1 MKYEESKEEH
11 GDVDGNDMDISKNSK
26 LHKALEALND
36 EDIQKLMEEGDEE
49 ESAFSEEHNQKMQQ
63 MIGEQLGPEAA
74 KRMQAIQ
81 KLREAD
87 RNDKSSNK
95 HDSGKSHHVYPRM
108 KKVAAAVLAFVLLF
122 TITMSTEAFRLPIVN
137 FIMNVQKEFMA
148 VNVEESGTSEQSVEA
163 KTTIENVYI
172 LEKTIEGYD
181 LVLEDIDDV
190 YVLREYQNKEQ
201 DTYKFFQKGQTWN
214 SFYDAEGT
222 DYEMIETIYDN
233 TMLSELNGMYYL
245 VWNYDGY
252 MFEISGSLTL
262 EELIMLAESLTL
274 EKNIKE

>member
-87 RNDKSSNK
+87 RNDKASNK
-95 HDSGKSHHVYPRM
+95 HNSGKSHHVYPRM
-108 KKVAAAVLAFVLLF
+108 KKVVAAVLAFVLLF

-163 KTTIENVYI
+163 KTIIENVYI

-181 LVLEDIDDV
+181 LVLEEIVDGH
-190 YVLREYQNKEQ
+190 VLREYQNKEKDVYRFIQ
-201 DTYKFFQKGQTWN
+201 QVQVGNAYYDVEDATYET
-214 SFYDAEGT
+214 
-222 DYEMIETIYDN
+222 IETIYN
-233 TMLSELNGMYYL
+233 NAMLSKSNDIYYL
-245 VWNYDGY
+245 VWFYDGY
-252 MFEISGSLTL
+252 MFEISGNLTV
-262 EELIMLAESLTL
+262 EELVMLAESLTL
-274 EKNIKE
+274 EKNLEE